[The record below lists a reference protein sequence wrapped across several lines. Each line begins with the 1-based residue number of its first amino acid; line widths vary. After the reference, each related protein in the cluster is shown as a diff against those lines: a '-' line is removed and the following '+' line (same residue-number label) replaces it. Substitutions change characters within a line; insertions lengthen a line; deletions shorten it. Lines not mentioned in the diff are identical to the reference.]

1 MICSAASSSAARF
14 FASGEPI
21 LRGDAM
27 LFTPLLTI
35 RFERFPDSPRWPY
48 CPKFLC

>member
-27 LFTPLLTI
+27 LFTPLLTF
-35 RFERFPDSPRWPY
+35 RLETVS
-48 CPKFLC
+48 